1 MVAIKKYVHAMENLD
16 NSLNG
21 EFINSG
27 SKLLFSVIFAFASS
41 YSFVIFE
48 TFNRGQCFIIFSSG

>member
-1 MVAIKKYVHAMENLD
+1 MENLD

-48 TFNRGQCFIIFSSG
+48 TFNCGQCFIIFSSG